1 MPILLPEDT
10 SYPLPEMLNVHQIF
24 DDTKLD
30 NVKETLEKSL
40 HQESI
45 LRHLRPGMRVAVAVG
60 SRGIDHLPLIVR
72 TVLDFLKAQGTS
84 PFIVSAMG
92 SHGGGTEKGQKE
104 VLAGYGITEE
114 AMGVPVCTS
123 VDTVFVG
130 SRSGDIPVWFDRAAS
145 EADLIVPVNR
155 VKLHTDFAGELQS
168 GLCKMLVIG
177 LGNQKG
183 CSLMHET
190 SPKEFAS
197 ALEEAARL
205 ILKKEPVG
213 FGVAILENAHDH
225 TRSVEAIPAECLV
238 EREKELVVHC
248 LSNMPFIRIKHADIL
263 IVDEIGKDISGAGY
277 DPNILGRSS
286 LLYTRRLPVPDFQRM
301 VLLGLSANTHGNAIG
316 LGQFD
321 VITRNV
327 IDNADWESIYANA
340 LAVRAP
346 EDARVPIVT
355 KDRDEAIRVALKCCR
370 NVDYKNLR
378 ILEIKNTLDL
388 SEIKVSPAMLD
399 EVRENPDLEL
409 VPSFSDN

>member
-1 MPILLPEDT
+1 
-10 SYPLPEMLNVHQIF
+10 
-24 DDTKLD
+24 
-30 NVKETLEKSL
+30 
-40 HQESI
+40 
-45 LRHLRPGMRVAVAVG
+45 
-60 SRGIDHLPLIVR
+60 
-72 TVLDFLKAQGTS
+72 
-84 PFIVSAMG
+84 
-92 SHGGGTEKGQKE
+92 
-104 VLAGYGITEE
+104 
-114 AMGVPVCTS
+114 
-123 VDTVFVG
+123 
-130 SRSGDIPVWFDRAAS
+130 
-145 EADLIVPVNR
+145 
-155 VKLHTDFAGELQS
+155 
-168 GLCKMLVIG
+168 
-177 LGNQKG
+177 
-183 CSLMHET
+183 MHET